1 MIERDENN
9 KGIIS
14 LQKRL
19 DREIA
24 GLYTLTIKCFEPSDK
39 SVKNERKK
47 YENMVSLDSFI
58 YILFLLLYILCPET
72 GGDPSEDPCN

>member
-1 MIERDENN
+1 MFVIERDENN

-19 DREIA
+19 DREMA

-47 YENMVSLDSFI
+47 YENMVSRDS
-58 YILFLLLYILCPET
+58 LET
-72 GGDPSEDPCN
+72 KTLNISIIQFVSRNWRRSK

>member
-9 KGIIS
+9 RGIIS

-47 YENMVSLDSFI
+47 YENMVSPDSQ
-58 YILFLLLYILCPET
+58 
-72 GGDPSEDPCN
+72 

>member
-1 MIERDENN
+1 MIKFVKTSDGNDDGVFVIERDENN
-9 KGIIS
+9 RGIIS

-47 YENMVSLDSFI
+47 YENMVSLDS
-58 YILFLLLYILCPET
+58 Y
-72 GGDPSEDPCN
+72 